1 MKPFH
6 IYLGALTALTV
17 AVVPLPFVHTP
28 PISTTLTLPSR
39 ETAPD
44 YTRAKFGDGWAYQ
57 PTGCTTRETAMAAAY
72 DQPTCSIPYSQ
83 WEPVTI
89 TDPYTGD
96 PLPPEDVELDHVF
109 PLRAAWDMG
118 AHSWSDEKRRTF
130 ANDPA
135 NLIVTSSA
143 ANQSKSDKLPSQ
155 WLPSS
160 RSYRCDYSRR
170 LATVANAYG
179 LPVTRADKAAMRR
192 SCATLPAMLGLPAL
206 PF

>member
-1 MKPFH
+1 
-6 IYLGALTALTV
+6 
-17 AVVPLPFVHTP
+17 
-28 PISTTLTLPSR
+28 
-39 ETAPD
+39 
-44 YTRAKFGDGWAYQ
+44 
-57 PTGCTTRETAMAAAY
+57 
-72 DQPTCSIPYSQ
+72 
-83 WEPVTI
+83 
-89 TDPYTGD
+89 
-96 PLPPEDVELDHVF
+96 
-109 PLRAAWDMG
+109 MG

-192 SCATLPAMLGLPAL
+192 ACATLPAMLGLPGL